1 VPRERKSP
9 HAIFVGGGCSDAVID
24 AAIAA
29 LRPCGR
35 LVVNAVTL
43 ETEALLIA
51 RHQEHGGTLIRIAIE
66 RAEPLGRMTTWRPA
80 LPVTQWTWVKPE
92 TAP

>member
-1 VPRERKSP
+1 MTGVQTCALPIS
-9 HAIFVGGGCSDAVID
+9 
-24 AAIAA
+24 
-29 LRPCGR
+29 LRPGGR

-80 LPVTQWTWVKPE
+80 LPVTQWTWVKP
-92 TAP
+92 